1 MQWIKVIMQNILA
14 IRECNIC
21 AFGVNSVR
29 CILAATHLM
38 RKPLEARFCQTR
50 NTNWT
55 LSKNLDQRRS
65 SPEGLVTR

>member
-1 MQWIKVIMQNILA
+1 MQNILA

-29 CILAATHLM
+29 CITHLM
-38 RKPLEARFCQTR
+38 RKPLEGRFCQTR

-55 LSKNLDQRRS
+55 LCKNLDQRPS
-65 SPEGLVTR
+65 SPEGLVAR